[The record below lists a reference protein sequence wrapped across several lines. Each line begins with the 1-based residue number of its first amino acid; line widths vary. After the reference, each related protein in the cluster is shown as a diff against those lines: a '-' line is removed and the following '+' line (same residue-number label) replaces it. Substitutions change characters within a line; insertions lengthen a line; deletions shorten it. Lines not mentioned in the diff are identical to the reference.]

1 MTRCW
6 SAPISARREHGPDM
20 DLVLRN
26 AVITDA
32 AGRTAGVDIGIDG
45 GRIVEIAPRVAA
57 GEREINVNGRLI
69 VPGFVETHIHLDKA
83 CILERCNLARGT
95 LDEAIAQV
103 SAVKKEFTTADVV
116 TRASRALEKTIVN
129 GTTRLRTH
137 VEVDPGIGLRGFEG
151 IKQVAN
157 AYRWA
162 ADIEICVFPQEGLTN
177 NPGTE
182 ALMRDALSNGATVVG
197 AAPYTDTD
205 PRGQIDR
212 TFAIARDFDVD
223 IDMHLDLGDS
233 PEHMD
238 IGYVCDLTERYH
250 YGGRVSVGH
259 VTKLS
264 MLPPERVEP
273 IARRLADTGVA
284 VTVLPSTD
292 LYLMGR
298 AQRHNVIRGVL
309 AAHELLR
316 FGVNCSLSTNNL
328 LNPFTPFG
336 DGSLVRMANLYA
348 NVCHAGASE
357 DLRECMAMVTHRS
370 ARLMRVE
377 DYGIAVGNSADLCV
391 LDCTSVEQGVAE
403 LATPLYGFK
412 RGRMT
417 FSRQAAELHRP

>member
-1 MTRCW
+1 
-6 SAPISARREHGPDM
+6 M

-26 AVITDA
+26 AVVADG
-32 AGRTAGVDIGIDG
+32 AGKTATVDIGVTA
-45 GRIVEIAPRVAA
+45 GRIVALATRVAT
-57 GEREINVNGRLI
+57 GEREVDLEGRLA

-83 CILERCNLARGT
+83 CIMDRCRPEHGT

-103 SAVKKEFTTADVV
+103 SQAKKAFTEDDVFA
-116 TRASRALEKTIVN
+116 RASRALERAIVN

-137 VEVDPGIGLRGFEG
+137 VEVDPGIGLRGFDG
-151 IKQVAN
+151 VRRVAD

-182 ALMRDALSNGATVVG
+182 ALMRDALARGATVVG

-205 PRGQIDR
+205 PHAQIDR
-212 TFAIARDFDVD
+212 VFAIACDFDAD

-233 PEHMD
+233 PDGMD
-238 IGYVCDLTERYH
+238 VGYVCDATERYR
-250 YGGRVSVGH
+250 YGGRVTVGH

-264 MLPPERVEP
+264 LVPPERFEA
-273 IARRLADTGVA
+273 IARRLAQTGVA

-298 AQRHNVIRGVL
+298 HQHHSVIRGVL

-316 FGVNCSLSTNNL
+316 YGVNCSLSTNNL

-336 DGSLVRMANLYA
+336 DCSLVRMANLYA
-348 NVCHAGASE
+348 NVCHVGTHE
-357 DLRECMAMVTHRS
+357 DLRECLAMVTDRS
-370 ARLMRVE
+370 ARLMRI
-377 DYGIAVGNSADLCV
+377 DSYGIAVGGAADIVV
-391 LDCTSVEQGVAE
+391 LDCRTPEQAVAE
-403 LATPLYGFK
+403 LSAPLYGFK
-412 RGRMT
+412 RGRRT
-417 FSRQAAELHRP
+417 FTRAAPEIHRPALL